1 MVMRRRLNWYLR
13 LMLLVGFNVDHSG
26 ATQRAIILGY
36 LQRGLHLT
44 TRYARTHLDIMNPS
58 ARVGELRK
66 LGHDIVAHRRT
77 IDGHSNVAE
86 YVLLSNTKPH

>member
-1 MVMRRRLNWYLR
+1 MDN
-13 LMLLVGFNVDHSG
+13 SA

-58 ARVGELRK
+58 ARVGELRAQ
-66 LGHDIVAHRRT
+66 GYDIIAHKRAV
-77 IDGHSNVAE
+77 DGHKNVAE
-86 YVLLSNTKPH
+86 YVLLSNTKP

>member
-1 MVMRRRLNWYLR
+1 M
-13 LMLLVGFNVDHSG
+13 DHSA

-58 ARVGELRK
+58 ARVGELRA
-66 LGHDIVAHRRT
+66 LGYDIVSYRRKV
-77 IDGHSNVAE
+77 DGHNNVAE
-86 YVLLSNTKPH
+86 YVLINN

>member
-1 MVMRRRLNWYLR
+1 MDN
-13 LMLLVGFNVDHSG
+13 SA
-26 ATQRAIILGY
+26 ATQQAIILGY

-66 LGHDIVAHRRT
+66 LGHDVISHKRT
-77 IDGHSNVAE
+77 VDGHRNVAE
-86 YVLLSNTKPH
+86 YVLLSNIKQQTK